1 MASKSSNTSLDSELQ
16 ISSGQVGILL
26 NPIRNKMKRELEDV
40 VYLDIL
46 NEVIGDQDDDDS
58 YSKIKSEE

>member
-46 NEVIGDQDDDDS
+46 NEVIGDQDEDDS

>member
-16 ISSGQVGILL
+16 ISSGQVGMIL
-26 NPIRNKMKRELEDV
+26 NPIRNKMKRDLEDV

-46 NEVIGDQDDDDS
+46 NEVIGDQDDDS